1 MQKNGS
7 VVLLLLLCSTLK
19 WDRQD
24 KEMGDWN
31 DDNHWTS
38 FRHRRRRRQ
47 FTNFQK
53 QKHSF
58 PAHLFLF
65 DLIVVA
71 IYTTYTVGLCRIS
84 VPKEQRAKKT
94 KKTKTSEA

>member
-1 MQKNGS
+1 MQKNAS

-24 KEMGDWN
+24 EEMGDWN

-38 FRHRRRRRQ
+38 FRRCRQ
-47 FTNFQK
+47 FTNSQK

-58 PAHLFLF
+58 PAHSIHFNF
-65 DLIVVA
+65 IVAA

-84 VPKEQRAKKT
+84 VPKEQQAKKNR
-94 KKTKTSEA
+94 KQK